1 MRKFNITDA
10 VASEMERIVNST
22 EHQEMFAAKPSLEKV
37 AFKKVSEEDTVN
49 EVEKEVEYSLNK
61 KASTICKGCD
71 DGLVKKAG
79 AETHCSCDC
88 KNVDACRNGCA
99 CHDKGAKPSN
109 SVAGFADHLNPA
121 DDGIKLSSVIQSLVK
136 ISSVL
141 ENSGFERQSAATLML
156 AESLVSEAKAKKN
169 SKDSKKSETK
179 SDKKDS
185 KKDSKKSKTPIKD
198 RMEKMREMRDKKKK
212 DSKKSDKK
220 SDKK

>member
-49 EVEKEVEYSLNK
+49 EVEKEVNESLNK
-61 KASTICKGCD
+61 KAQEKFVCGACKDFYVKNSGDKHHCTCGDTCKTSGDCAKGCSCHNP
-71 DGLVKKAG
+71 VKPAIDEVKF
-79 AETHCSCDC
+79 
-88 KNVDACRNGCA
+88 N
-99 CHDKGAKPSN
+99 
-109 SVAGFADHLNPA
+109 LA
-121 DDGIKLSSVIQSLVK
+121 DDGMKLSSVIQSLVK